1 MAGSPIRTPLPNL
14 LFPQSGEK
22 NPLIT
27 GGGVRNSSPL
37 LSDMVTGSPTYPRF
51 PEGPFCANNVRST
64 SPQPP
69 AKKRCLESQQQQSTL
84 AEGEGLAAPSQP
96 AHECSSDSPHTSASS
111 FSPKGE
117 QQPQPSQSLPHMVQN
132 GAEESHSTK
141 PHQPQQQQPQESESP
156 KDLLHHPPLPLWG
169 DILPDSTY
177 SRISMFPKNFP
188 PMFVSGCTTA
198 LTPGIS
204 ANTATP
210 NGDPVPLG
218 ASALAAAAAMAMS
231 PLFQQPPGG
240 SFVPGSTAA
249 PWNPMLA
256 AAAAAFAS
264 GRFPPP
270 GLPSRLQGDTEGP
283 EEKDGGSSSRSGSP
297 MPLSGAGSS
306 VEGVEVMPDASQTGH
321 HWTFQ
326 EQFKQ
331 VQHLKVLATQIST
344 MPSSNQSRISI
355 PDVVLVELYELSSDP
370 KRKEFLDDLFNFMQK
385 RGSPVNRIPIMAKQV
400 LDLYELYRLVVT
412 RGGLVEVINK
422 KLWREIT
429 KGLQLPSSITSAAFT
444 LRTQYMKYLY
454 PYECEKLAL
463 STPSELQAAID
474 GNRRE
479 ARRSSYSFEYP
490 MLMGPSSSTGA
501 PSGATGQPLSN
512 APLGPTFSHP
522 PPPHHPLLAPP
533 PPPPPPP
540 SVSASCGPSLLP
552 PGLLLPPGFPT
563 SNSSRNGSIF
573 PDAPFFGFPSLVV
586 PTSTA
591 VVPPPSP
598 TPPSAFDAK
607 SYFDDDQLL
616 KQKRAKCPQRCLSSS
631 STTMVTVAASPKPR
645 PNSKPNYSSPA
656 TLESDPKGEAN
667 RQLKPMKF
675 STLSKCASA
684 FDLDQ
689 RHSPRGTPSP
699 RPPVNAEASDE
710 GQQSSATRFSE
721 FLKQRLPSNDVETS
735 SNCNFTKGDLMQPL
749 SLTIPMQNAYQQFMS
764 NTIQKLGVSEKKDS
778 MNGCAEDRRQA
789 KSTAALRENGDF
801 STSNLQLAPN
811 LRISTQ
817 AGNQLGLPEN
827 TLVVCMEVTGVVY
840 QGVLFGRIKPPS

>member
-1 MAGSPIRTPLPNL
+1 MKILVSSRHEQL
-14 LFPQSGEK
+14 L
-22 NPLIT
+22 
-27 GGGVRNSSPL
+27 
-37 LSDMVTGSPTYPRF
+37 
-51 PEGPFCANNVRST
+51 CNVET
-64 SPQPP
+64 
-69 AKKRCLESQQQQSTL
+69 
-84 AEGEGLAAPSQP
+84 
-96 AHECSSDSPHTSASS
+96 
-111 FSPKGE
+111 E
-117 QQPQPSQSLPHMVQN
+117 QQPQPPQPLPHLVQN
-132 GAEESHSTK
+132 GAEESHPTK
-141 PHQPQQQQPQESESP
+141 PQQPQQQPQESESL
-156 KDLLHHPPLPLWG
+156 KDLPHHPPLPLWG

-188 PMFVSGCTTA
+188 PMFASSCTAA
-198 LTPGIS
+198 LTPGIP
-204 ANTATP
+204 AITTTT

-218 ASALAAAAAMAMS
+218 ASALAAAAAMAMG
-231 PLFQQPPGG
+231 PLFQQPPG
-240 SFVPGSTAA
+240 SSLVPGSTAP

-270 GLPSRLQGDTEGP
+270 GLPSRLQGDSEGP
-283 EEKDGGSSSRSGSP
+283 EEKDGDLSSRSGSP
-297 MPLSGAGSS
+297 IPLSGAGSS
-306 VEGVEVMPDASQTGH
+306 VEGMEVMPDANQSGH

-331 VQHLKVLATQIST
+331 
-344 MPSSNQSRISI
+344 
-355 PDVVLVELYELSSDP
+355 LYELSSDP

-490 MLMGPSSSTGA
+490 MLMGSSSGAGA

-533 PPPPPPP
+533 PPPPP
-540 SVSASCGPSLLP
+540 SASASCGPSLLP
-552 PGLLLPPGFPT
+552 PGLLLPPGFPN
-563 SNSSRNGSIF
+563 SNSGRNGSIF
-573 PDAPFFGFPSLVV
+573 SDAPFFGFPSLVV

-591 VVPPPSP
+591 VVPPPTP

-607 SYFDDDQLL
+607 SYLDDDQLI
-616 KQKRAKCPQRCLSSS
+616 KQKRTKCSQRCLSSS

-656 TLESDPKGEAN
+656 TLESDQKSEAN
-667 RQLKPMKF
+667 RQLKPVKF

-689 RHSPRGTPSP
+689 RHSPRESPSP
-699 RPPVNAEASDE
+699 RHSGNAEVPDE
-710 GQQSSATRFSE
+710 GQQSAATRFSE
-721 FLKQRLPSNDVETS
+721 FLKQRLPPNDVETS
-735 SNCNFTKGDLMQPL
+735 IGCNFSKGDPMQASFPICRHNIPL

-764 NTIQKLGVSEKKDS
+764 NTVQKLGVAEKKDS
-778 MNGCAEDRRQA
+778 MNGCAEDRRQT
-789 KSTAALRENGDF
+789 KPTAIPRENCDF
-801 STSNLQLAPN
+801 PASNIQLAPN